1 MYICIRDR
9 RYFDSES
16 KSYICKA
23 GHNVAIGAQKVNL
36 DCKCAVLSDEMT
48 RAAFIALLIR
58 ISFSTG
64 DSHLEEAAL
73 INFHLR

>member
-48 RAAFIALLIR
+48 RATLWLF
-58 ISFSTG
+58 
-64 DSHLEEAAL
+64 
-73 INFHLR
+73 